1 MSSLDISYSALEFA
15 RKKMEVVSENIAKA
29 DVAGYKR
36 KEVVGGIKKSFSSEL
51 KEASESYVYVKDIK
65 EKESGYILKYDPE
78 NPSADEKGFVKIY
91 EADPV
96 EDMAE
101 LIRTLRYYELNL
113 AAIEAGRAMSSNA
126 LNIGR

>member
-1 MSSLDISYSALEFA
+1 MW
-15 RKKMEVVSENIAKA
+15 R
-29 DVAGYKR
+29 
-36 KEVVGGIKKSFSSEL
+36 
-51 KEASESYVYVKDIK
+51 DIK

-78 NPSADEKGFVKIY
+78 NPNADEKGFVKIY

-113 AAIEAGRAMSSNA
+113 AAVEAGKAMNSNA

>member
-15 RKKMEVVSENIAKA
+15 RKKMEVISENIAKA
-29 DVAGYKR
+29 DVVGYKR

-78 NPSADEKGFVKIY
+78 NPNADEKGFVKIY

-113 AAIEAGRAMSSNA
+113 AAVEAGKAMNSNA